1 MAVMRILR
9 VCTLLSLLCYSEAM
23 FKRDVRSVMEEEF
36 PNMTSIGDAVSKA
49 TSKAKSIVHRAEEAA
64 EDFKEMA
71 LSTFEAAAAKVNES
85 LKMVGQQVRDMNS
98 TAMKAINDLD
108 DKVKVAKN
116 KAAVFASGTSEALEK
131 VEPIFEQFQEKLRS
145 VTKMATDVLASLHQ
159 EKALSSLDK
168 AMDTVYATAS
178 SWKLAMQDLD
188 QQLQQ
193 MNETMSNQAA
203 FVEVAATRANRSNF
217 TKAPPPALIQSSP
230 VEEASKTLKAP
241 MRKLESAA
249 YQLDSLVGE
258 AVGAMGKFVDGAL
271 EAAAGTVPLP
281 LMAEVKEVL
290 KGVEDEAMTQLS
302 PLGEVGKDMVDGL
315 YKAGKDAGLNFGSY
329 GVRGCRLPL
338 ALLLGLVAV
347 AGGHF

>member
-9 VCTLLSLLCYSEAM
+9 VCTLLSLLCCSEAM

-49 TSKAKSIVHRAEEAA
+49 KSDIRDAVSKAKSEANSIVHHAKEAA

-71 LSTFEAAAAKVNES
+71 LSSFEAAAAKVNES

-116 KAAVFASGTSEALEK
+116 KAAVFASGTSEAIEK

-159 EKALSSLDK
+159 EKALSSLDE

-193 MNETMSNQAA
+193 MNQT
-203 FVEVAATRANRSNF
+203 EVAATRANRSNL
-217 TKAPPPALIQSSP
+217 TAPPPALIQSSP

-271 EAAAGTVPLP
+271 EAAAGTVPFP
-281 LMAEVKEVL
+281 LMAEVKKVL

-338 ALLLGLVAV
+338 ALLLSLVA
-347 AGGHF
+347 AFH